1 MLPVPEYVPMSIM
14 PDRLVN
20 KNAAYDLLLLFIL
33 LLDPMVNEVSET
45 ELKVFAVVD
54 TAALSSI
61 SNLEFTE
68 TVSSEQFQGSTFV
81 SHNPY

>member
-1 MLPVPEYVPMSIM
+1 MSIM

-68 TVSSEQFQGSTFV
+68 TVSSEQFQLSTFV